1 MFDAIKLKFVQLGGQ
16 EGRLEGKGRK
26 SAGKLLA
33 EVDHTFLTVFVFLFL
48 FYCLILRTH
57 QAAYLDKV

>member
-33 EVDHTFLTVFVFLFL
+33 EVDHTFLDSVFYVIF
-48 FYCLILRTH
+48 
-57 QAAYLDKV
+57 